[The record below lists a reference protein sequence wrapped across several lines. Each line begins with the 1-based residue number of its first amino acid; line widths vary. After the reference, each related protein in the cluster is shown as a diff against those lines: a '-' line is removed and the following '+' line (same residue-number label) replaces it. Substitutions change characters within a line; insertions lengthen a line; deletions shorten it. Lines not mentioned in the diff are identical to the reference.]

1 MRILVKSIRVSEG
14 RRSAFLRLPRAEGN
28 EFRCYST
35 GCGNL
40 GHRSGDLAGLRHG
53 EEGYRRANADVSLAA
68 LQSTKVSSS
77 VTRQLTLSSLHER

>member
-53 EEGYRRANADVSLAA
+53 EEGYRRSERRREPRGFAEHQCIFQRNAAIDPLFA
-68 LQSTKVSSS
+68 L
-77 VTRQLTLSSLHER
+77 